1 MMMML
6 ATQAMKREKTE
17 IGNERPDEAER
28 LSDFNKKK
36 ILQKMWM
43 PDQLMYTH
51 TFLMASSPKK
61 KSSFMYTVE
70 SIYDWVWMVDYNKRK
85 ETIM

>member
-1 MMMML
+1 MMMMML

-28 LSDFNKKK
+28 LSDFNKKNTPK
-36 ILQKMWM
+36 NVNARPINVYAHLSYGFFSNQKKEFFQETI
-43 PDQLMYTH
+43 D
-51 TFLMASSPKK
+51 
-61 KSSFMYTVE
+61 
-70 SIYDWVWMVDYNKRK
+70 DWVWTVDYNKRK

>member
-36 ILQKMWM
+36 
-43 PDQLMYTH
+43 Y
-51 TFLMASSPKK
+51 SKK
-61 KSSFMYTVE
+61 CECQT
-70 SIYDWVWMVDYNKRK
+70 N
-85 ETIM
+85 